1 MPCTHSGR
9 REESEAA
16 DHENISPG
24 QNQCRNAFLYFDVA
38 AFYFDVAAHLSTRR
52 LDPSPIRRA
61 SSLVVNVR
69 VAGEWLIT

>member
-1 MPCTHSGR
+1 
-9 REESEAA
+9 
-16 DHENISPG
+16 
-24 QNQCRNAFLYFDVA
+24 LYFEVA

-61 SSLVVNVR
+61 SSPVVNVR